1 MKAYNKDL
9 SYIHDVEFGDFSRQA
24 AAYILQTFRRHEL
37 GKGLVVDLG
46 CGSGIWALKL
56 DQSGYEVMGVDIS
69 SDMIDLAQK
78 KVPRG
83 KFKVGSFHQVSIPEC
98 VAVTS
103 LGECF
108 NYLFDENNSIDLL
121 EALFE
126 RIYEALIPGGLLIFD
141 VLEPG
146 SVEAKSSIT
155 FRENQDW
162 LVLVEKLGDPKNEQL
177 IRKITTFRK
186 VDDLYRRNQEVHV
199 VKLWKGSLLAEK
211 LRKIGFKVRVLKG
224 YGELRFRKGLI
235 GFKARKPW

>member
-24 AAYILQTFRRHEL
+24 ATYILQTFRRHYL

-56 DQSGYEVMGVDIS
+56 DQAGYEVMGVDIS

-78 KVPRG
+78 KVPQG
-83 KFKVGSFHQVSIPEC
+83 KFIVGSFHQVSIPKC

-108 NYLFDENNSIDLL
+108 NYLFDQNNSIDLL

-155 FRENQDW
+155 IREDQDW
-162 LVLVEKLGDPKNEQL
+162 LALVEKQEDPKNETL

-186 VDDLYRRNQEVHV
+186 VGDLYRRDREVHV
-199 VKLWKGSLLAEK
+199 VTLWKGGILAKK
-211 LRKIGFKVRVLKG
+211 LRKIGFKVRLLKG
-224 YGELRFRKGLI
+224 YGELRFRNGLI
-235 GFKARKPW
+235 GLKARKPQ